1 MADGHPWRVHDL
13 EITDVRCWDHLSI
26 EIPNGLVVLCGPN
39 GAGKTSIIESLVIAT
54 LGVSPRTSQLGELI
68 RASTSVMRVTGTFSQ
83 SHSHDMTHHREIGY
97 ASGVGRRLSIDGA
110 PVRQLAQWRQ
120 PSSVLVFMPEELRAV
135 KGPPAARRRGL
146 DRLLEALVPGFSEH
160 LSNYQEATTQRNAL
174 LRRARSTGMDPE
186 SAFAWETRM
195 AIHGAMVIGSRRDAI
210 DQLRPRFAFWLEA
223 LGGGSGGTLALE
235 SSPSDLPDVD
245 NDTSIATLIEQF
257 ARLRT
262 RDLAAGLTTT
272 GPHRDDIWIGIGDRD
287 LRRLGSQG
295 EQRTA
300 ALALLLAHRDL
311 LRTAGSG
318 PILLL
323 DDVLSELDPDRRRA
337 LLTALSG
344 DEQVILTSADPDVSF
359 VDLAAETTIFQ
370 VRDGSCHV

>member
-1 MADGHPWRVHDL
+1 MTDGHPWRVHDL
-13 EITDVRCWDHLSI
+13 EITDVRCWNHLSI

-39 GAGKTSIIESLVIAT
+39 GAGKTSIIEALVIAT

-68 RASTSVMRVTGTFSQ
+68 RASASVMRVTGTFSE
-83 SHSHDMTHHREIGY
+83 SRAHDMTQHREIGY

-110 PVRQLAQWRQ
+110 PVRQLAQWRR

-146 DRLLEALVPGFSEH
+146 DRLLEAMVPGFSEH
-160 LSNYQEATTQRNAL
+160 LSGYQEATTQRNAL
-174 LRRARSTGMDPE
+174 LRRARSTGIDPA

-195 AIHGAMVIGSRRDAI
+195 ATHGAVVVQSRRDAI
-210 DQLRPRFAFWLEA
+210 TELRPRFAFWLEA
-223 LGGGSGGTLALE
+223 LGGGSGGVLELE
-235 SSPSDLPDVD
+235 SSPSNLCAVD
-245 NDTSIATLIEQF
+245 NDALVASFVEQF
-257 ARLRT
+257 ARLRP

-311 LRTAGSG
+311 LRAAGSG

-323 DDVLSELDPDRRRA
+323 DDVLSELDPGRRQA
-337 LLTALSG
+337 LLAALTG
-344 DEQVILTSADPDVSF
+344 DEQVILSSADPDVSF
-359 VDLAAETTIFQ
+359 ADLPAETTIFQ
-370 VRDGSCHV
+370 VRDGVCHV